1 MSIRKKPWNRTD
13 HPVYSISS
21 TDGKE
26 NNMHIISYV
35 TAISM
40 QPKRY
45 VVGVYEGTKT
55 LDLINKNPVFV
66 LQILSQKQASL
77 VRLLGQQ
84 SGKKIHKIDRL
95 KKRKLLTEWEG
106 FPVLKEAAA
115 VLLLKATESFDA
127 GDHKG
132 FICDVQAYK
141 NLNDEKILTL
151 NYLRDK
157 KIIRG

>member
-1 MSIRKKPWNRTD
+1 MSLRKKPWNRTD

-21 TDGKE
+21 SDGKE

-45 VVGVYEGTKT
+45 VVGIYEGTKT
-55 LDLINKNPVFV
+55 LELVEKNPVFV
-66 LQILSQKQASL
+66 LQILSKKQAPL

-84 SGKKIHKIDRL
+84 SGNKINKIERL
-95 KKRKLLTEWEG
+95 KKRNLLTEWEG

-115 VLLLKATESFDA
+115 VLLLRATESFDG
-127 GDHKG
+127 GDHRG
-132 FICDVQAYK
+132 FICDVLAHK
-141 NLNDEKILTL
+141 NLNDEAILTL

>member
-66 LQILSQKQASL
+66 LQILSQKQASF

-84 SGKKIHKIDRL
+84 SGKKVNKIERL
-95 KKRKLLTEWEG
+95 KKRKLLTDWEG
-106 FPVLKEAAA
+106 FPILKEAAA
-115 VLLLKATESFDA
+115 VLLLRATESFDG
-127 GDHKG
+127 GDHRG
-132 FICDVQAYK
+132 FVCDVLAHKY
-141 NLNDEKILTL
+141 LNDETILTL
-151 NYLRDK
+151 NYLREK

>member
-55 LDLINKNPVFV
+55 LDLINK
-66 LQILSQKQASL
+66 
-77 VRLLGQQ
+77 R
-84 SGKKIHKIDRL
+84 SGFCSANSVTKTGNTSTPAGSA
-95 KKRKLLTEWEG
+95 KRK
-106 FPVLKEAAA
+106 KS
-115 VLLLKATESFDA
+115 K
-127 GDHKG
+127 
-132 FICDVQAYK
+132 
-141 NLNDEKILTL
+141 
-151 NYLRDK
+151 
-157 KIIRG
+157 